1 MSTSKTKNNSNP
13 ILESLNNI
21 PESFN
26 HFTKTTK
33 IMQNDFFKN
42 WFDNQTNFFSNN
54 GAKKESST
62 TNPTEFFTKMMDEG
76 KKNMETAMNWS
87 KSIPGMDKVNNATAE
102 FTKNA
107 ENAKATFETWSKNM
121 LPTMQ
126 EMLSGMTDFQKKDYF
141 KAMFNNQ
148 DTYMKMYQLWMPLY
162 SSFQNKS
169 FTPELFQ
176 SYFKPEKQ
184 KELFD
189 AMFQYAPEEM
199 KGMMSN
205 WEKSMKDTF
214 ASMNTKGTDSYNEM
228 KAFWEK
234 QTASFENPFTKFSS
248 MYNEMNEQIKTAV
261 NPFMKMMSPGSAKD
275 TMESMQDLQSKM
287 VNFSNKNAEMQ
298 FMMYKKGT
306 EGLEKF
312 ALTLQEKMQKGESMD
327 SFMAFYTEFL
337 NNMDTNFVD
346 LFSSD
351 DFSTIQSELSSIG
364 MRMKKEMDGQ
374 MEKAMSSLPIVS
386 RTEMDELYKT
396 VYELNKEVKN
406 LKKELASKNTTAK
419 TPTPK
424 VEVKK
429 TVIAPQK
436 ATTVKKATTI
446 KKAAVKAT
454 AKKK

>member
-1 MSTSKTKNNSNP
+1 
-13 ILESLNNI
+13 
-21 PESFN
+21 
-26 HFTKTTK
+26 
-33 IMQNDFFKN
+33 
-42 WFDNQTNFFSNN
+42 SNN
-54 GAKKESST
+54 GAKNET
-62 TNPTEFFTKMMDEG
+62 TANPTEFFTKMMEEG

-87 KSIPGMDKVNNATAE
+87 KSIPGMEKVNEATAE

-121 LPTMQ
+121 LPTIQ
-126 EMLSGMTDFQKKDYF
+126 DMLSGMTDFQKKDYF

-199 KGMMSN
+199 KGMMNN

-214 ASMNTKGTDSYNEM
+214 ASMNTKGTESYNEM

-234 QTASFENPFTKFSS
+234 QTASFENPFTKFST

-261 NPFMKMMSPGSAKD
+261 NPFMKMMSPGTAKD

-287 VNFSNKNAEMQ
+287 VNFGNKNAEMQ

-306 EGLEKF
+306 ESLEKF

-327 SFMAFYTEFL
+327 SFMSFYTEFL

-351 DFSTIQSELSSIG
+351 DFSAIQSELSSIG
-364 MRMKKEMDGQ
+364 MKMKKEMDGQ

-406 LKKELASKNTTAK
+406 LKKELASKNTTVKTAPVKEESAK
-419 TPTPK
+419 TAP
-424 VEVKK
+424 VQK
-429 TVIAPQK
+429 TAPV
-436 ATTVKKATTI
+436 AKKAPAKT
-446 KKAAVKAT
+446 AT
-454 AKKK
+454 KKK